1 MNQKSD
7 YNGEIDFESYI
18 SSKFEAHKDH
28 IPEFV
33 ELKIEPRDN
42 FLAEEYS
49 DGATV
54 VTAEFS
60 MLTKLGKWRIREVFL
75 QRECRFSDHTDMR
88 VLQFLRKIGDEIVND
103 KLMFIHNVYDIQN
116 KTYDVMVDEENLT
129 SRIVNRTH
137 RSNLIFMERT
147 DPKNKITF
155 DVVSLE
161 SFEKFKHWYN
171 PIVSVYM
178 RSVGF
183 PLSSICKD
191 SNGLISTKRGDC
203 S

>member
-7 YNGEIDFESYI
+7 YNGEIDFESYLL
-18 SSKFEAHKDH
+18 SKFEAYKEH

-33 ELKIEPRDN
+33 ELKIEPRYDC
-42 FLAEEYS
+42 FAEEYS
-49 DGATV
+49 DGATI

-60 MLTKLGKWRIREVFL
+60 MLTKVGKWRIRQVFL
-75 QRECRFSDHTDMR
+75 HKECRFSEYADMR
-88 VLQFLRKIGDEIVND
+88 ILKFLRKLGDEIVND
-103 KLMFIHNVYDIQN
+103 KLLFIHNVYEIPH
-116 KTYDVMVDEENLT
+116 KAYDVLIDEENIT
-129 SRIVNRTH
+129 SRIINRTH

-171 PIVSVYM
+171 PIVSVYLM
-178 RSVGF
+178 VVGF
-183 PLSSICKD
+183 PLSEICKD

-203 S
+203 P